1 MRAAGAAVYCCN
13 KILKHC
19 WRLLVSHRILTNNMT
34 SALQYINNIDTSF
47 PKPGQDNPSQGF
59 RSNFSNIQLAL
70 NNLNSYMDGLAAT
83 TLNIVAPSIT
93 ATQTLTVFNTLRI
106 GNTNSVYASVVGY
119 NDLVING
126 RNNDGTRGA
135 GSIPLFLNVIGVGRV
150 SYGTDNSYGPFFVS
164 NTAIDKILTGATFTN
179 INLSK
184 FTVTRVDVDASRIY
198 YTPDS
203 INNLPAT
210 VNITNPPLGGGV
222 AAFQNTLNSFVPI
235 GSIILWYG
243 SIGTIPTGWQ
253 LCDGSTLTLP
263 NGVVYPIP
271 DLRDRFVVGAG
282 ANYNVGDTGG
292 STDAIVPFHDHTVTD
307 PGHIHQSQYD
317 GRTPDGI
324 DSPGAGSEIGGMG
337 TTYNFPTTSAVTN
350 ITVVST
356 GTSVTNANLP
366 PYYALC
372 YIMKV
377 S

>member
-1 MRAAGAAVYCCN
+1 
-13 KILKHC
+13 
-19 WRLLVSHRILTNNMT
+19 MT

>member
-1 MRAAGAAVYCCN
+1 
-13 KILKHC
+13 
-19 WRLLVSHRILTNNMT
+19 MT

-59 RSNFSNIQLAL
+59 RSNFSNIQQAL

-119 NDLVING
+119 NDLVITG

-164 NTAIDKILTGATFTN
+164 NTAIDKIIVGATFTN
-179 INLSK
+179 NLLTK
-184 FTVTRVDVDASRIY
+184 FTVTRVDVDGNKIY

-203 INNLPAT
+203 NSNLPAT

-222 AAFQNTLNSFVPI
+222 VAFKNTLNSFIPI

-243 SIGTIPTGWQ
+243 DAGTIPTGWQ

-263 NGVVYPIP
+263 NGVVYPTP
-271 DLRDRFVVGAG
+271 DLRNRFVVGAG
-282 ANYNVGDTGG
+282 VNYSVGDTGG
-292 STDAIVPFHDHTVTD
+292 STDAIIPFHNHGLVD

-317 GRTPDGI
+317 GRTPGSI
-324 DSPGAGSEIGGMG
+324 DYTGSGSEIGGMG
-337 TTYNFPTTSAVTN
+337 VPYQFPTTSAVTG
-350 ITVVST
+350 ITVVAT